1 MIQPYKGHYQY
12 NEKVISE
19 WDSTAIGVYYCGYP
33 LTNGNLSVLYVGK
46 ATSDTG
52 VRGRLLQHLSED
64 KWPDVSHFGYCVCS
78 TSKEAEDF
86 EASEIERLKPKYNTQ
101 GKSYGW

>member
-12 NEKVISE
+12 NEKIVSD
-19 WDSTAIGVYYCGYP
+19 WNSTAIGVYYCGYP
-33 LTNGNLSVLYVGK
+33 NTNGLSVLYVGK
-46 ATSDTG
+46 AISDEG
-52 VRGRLLQHLSED
+52 IRGRLLQHLKED

-78 TSKEAEDF
+78 TPKEAEDF
-86 EASEIERLKPKYNTQ
+86 EASEIKKLKPKYNTQ